1 MALTGGIEPDE
12 DAQDTDSKGKEPKSF
27 GKKDLNDE
35 QEMIER
41 RQVNNIYRM
50 MTQGSASEEHKKEAE
65 PFINYAM
72 DKYDLPREPEILESK
87 VVTEETFDDRQ
98 NTDEDPDKQPEDD
111 AGAVLKNL

>member
-1 MALTGGIEPDE
+1 MALTGGIEPDD

-50 MTQGSASEEHKKEAE
+50 MT
-65 PFINYAM
+65 
-72 DKYDLPREPEILESK
+72 
-87 VVTEETFDDRQ
+87 
-98 NTDEDPDKQPEDD
+98 
-111 AGAVLKNL
+111 